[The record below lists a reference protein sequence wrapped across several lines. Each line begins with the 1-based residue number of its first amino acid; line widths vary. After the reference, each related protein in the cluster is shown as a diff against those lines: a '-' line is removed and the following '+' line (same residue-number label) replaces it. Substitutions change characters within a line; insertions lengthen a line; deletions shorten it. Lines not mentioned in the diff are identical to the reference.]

1 MIFVSSLIIL
11 QYGVY
16 SGRNMHA
23 CNAASF
29 LCLGVYL
36 LTKIAIY
43 LFLVDRAYIVSGS
56 TKSRLKS
63 KLYLWNTFGM
73 LGLYGVIGIL
83 DFVYRIA
90 YIRDGQCVLGIEWE
104 LIIPLIVF
112 DVAANIYLTG
122 LFLKPL
128 MNTYSIRRKLP
139 PPPVLSGGDAAL
151 QAKPLN
157 SKLRKL
163 AIRTVIG
170 CVSTLLISMAN
181 VTALLILRS
190 EVVWLC
196 MTCCTVDIIATS
208 IIIHWVTLPDDL
220 SKAHSSCGPSCTET
234 SLTDDPERETK
245 SRTLSIPTASP

>member
-1 MIFVSSLIIL
+1 MAL
-11 QYGVY
+11 Y
-16 SGRNMHA
+16 
-23 CNAASF
+23 
-29 LCLGVYL
+29 
-36 LTKIAIY
+36 AIY

-90 YIRDGQCVLGIEWE
+90 YIRDGQC
-104 LIIPLIVF
+104 
-112 DVAANIYLTG
+112 IYLTG

-170 CVSTLLISMAN
+170 CVSTLLISMA
-181 VTALLILRS
+181 
-190 EVVWLC
+190 EVVWLF
-196 MTCCTVDIIATS
+196 IATS

-245 SRTLSIPTASP
+245 SRTLSIPTAPP